1 MQIGDGATG
10 TITNPNKQ
18 GGLVAIYY
26 LGTLLGALM
35 YVFGTPLLECSNWQQ
50 QGRMGLR
57 QDRTKQDHHLCLV
70 LGSLWIVAASG
81 CSEFRLDALCSNPRW
96 SGHGGNQRRHP
107 RLEFRAR
114 RP

>member
-35 YVFGTPLLECSNWQQ
+35 YAFGTPGLQECS
-50 QGRMGLR
+50 
-57 QDRTKQDHHLCLV
+57 K
-70 LGSLWIVAASG
+70 
-81 CSEFRLDALCSNPRW
+81 
-96 SGHGGNQRRHP
+96 
-107 RLEFRAR
+107 
-114 RP
+114 

>member
-35 YVFGTPLLECSNWQQ
+35 YAFRTPRPP
-50 QGRMGLR
+50 RM
-57 QDRTKQDHHLCLV
+57 
-70 LGSLWIVAASG
+70 
-81 CSEFRLDALCSNPRW
+81 F
-96 SGHGGNQRRHP
+96 
-107 RLEFRAR
+107 
-114 RP
+114 

>member
-35 YVFGTPLLECSNWQQ
+35 YALGTPLP
-50 QGRMGLR
+50 
-57 QDRTKQDHHLCLV
+57 
-70 LGSLWIVAASG
+70 LGM
-81 CSEFRLDALCSNPRW
+81 F
-96 SGHGGNQRRHP
+96 
-107 RLEFRAR
+107 
-114 RP
+114 